1 VIAVTEAGMDT
12 CESGSIEMEAQMF
25 YLYFHC
31 AGPGEILIDRD
42 GSEVLDLIEARDP
55 ALSLARILVE
65 GAYGTRD
72 FTDWHVYVSD
82 EDDEEMLLIP
92 FADVMPTIH

>member
-1 VIAVTEAGMDT
+1 MDT
-12 CESGSIEMEAQMF
+12 CESGFIEMEAQMF

-42 GSEVLDLIEARDP
+42 GSEVLDLIEARDR

>member
-1 VIAVTEAGMDT
+1 MITEAGSGP
-12 CESGSIEMEAQMF
+12 CESDFIEMEDTMF

-31 AGPGEILIDRD
+31 AGPGEVLIDRD
-42 GSEVLDLIEARDP
+42 GAEVLDLMEARDR
-55 ALSLARILVE
+55 ARALARILLE
-65 GAYGTRD
+65 EAYGTRD

-92 FADVMPTIH
+92 FSDVMPTLH

>member
-1 VIAVTEAGMDT
+1 VIVITEGGKGL
-12 CESGSIEMEAQMF
+12 CECLSNEMEAQMF

-31 AGPGEILIDRD
+31 AGPGEILIDRE
-42 GSEVLDLIEARDP
+42 GAEVLDLIEARDR
-55 ALSLARILVE
+55 ARDLARIFVDR
-65 GAYGTRD
+65 AYGTRD

-92 FADVMPTIH
+92 FSDVMPTIH

>member
-1 VIAVTEAGMDT
+1 MIAVTEAGMDT

-42 GSEVLDLIEARDP
+42 GSEVLDLIEARDR

-65 GAYGTRD
+65 
-72 FTDWHVYVSD
+72 
-82 EDDEEMLLIP
+82 
-92 FADVMPTIH
+92 